1 MLICKGS
8 LTSSLYIDSCWVY
21 VILKWL
27 IFFWYVVHVCRG
39 SFTSPFIHCILCF
52 MWLGFSHLFSY
63 KCMYAG
69 GVNFMSLLFMNVY
82 SIYTF
87 IVLIYAKR
95 EKNIVYSLYCLYPF
109 VDELTKRGR
118 DILEFDIC
126 MFVHICFCFYMHMCL
141 NLLSFTIGTKS
152 IFCWYWYQEHLLL
165 FCWYQ
170 EFLLVLRATLFL
182 RTCLL

>member
-1 MLICKGS
+1 
-8 LTSSLYIDSCWVY
+8 
-21 VILKWL
+21 
-27 IFFWYVVHVCRG
+27 
-39 SFTSPFIHCILCF
+39 

-69 GVNFMSLLFMNVY
+69 GVNLTSLIFMNVY

-95 EKNIVYSLYCLYPF
+95 EKNIIYALYYLYPF
-109 VDELTKRGR
+109 VDELTKKGR

-126 MFVHICFCFYMHMCL
+126 MFVYMHVCL
-141 NLLSFTIGTKS
+141 NLLSFTIGIKN
-152 IFCWYWYQEHLLL
+152 I

-170 EFLLVLRATLFL
+170 EHVYLIGIKYHVYAYL
-182 RTCLL
+182 C